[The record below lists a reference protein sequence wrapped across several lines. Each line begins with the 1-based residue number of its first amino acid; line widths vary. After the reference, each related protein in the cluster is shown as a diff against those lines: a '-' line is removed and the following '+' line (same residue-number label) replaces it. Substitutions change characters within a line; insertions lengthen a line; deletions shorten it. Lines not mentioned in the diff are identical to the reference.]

1 LAAGRRLALHCGE
14 DFVKKEL
21 TFPAVDFPTR
31 AALWCLL
38 VGELAVGLVLGLSGK
53 LPPVLV
59 RSLQLFLRF

>member
-1 LAAGRRLALHCGE
+1 
-14 DFVKKEL
+14 VKKEL
-21 TFPAVDFPTR
+21 TFPAVDLPTR

-38 VGELAVGLVLGLSGK
+38 AGELAVGLVIGLSGK